1 MFQETEGNI
10 SYKSCAIH
18 FHFKCVF
25 TSSVIFFLCV
35 RNFQT
40 SLFISFE

>member
-1 MFQETEGNI
+1 MFQGIEGNI
-10 SYKSCAIH
+10 SYKSHAIR

-25 TSSVIFFLCV
+25 MSSVIFFLCA